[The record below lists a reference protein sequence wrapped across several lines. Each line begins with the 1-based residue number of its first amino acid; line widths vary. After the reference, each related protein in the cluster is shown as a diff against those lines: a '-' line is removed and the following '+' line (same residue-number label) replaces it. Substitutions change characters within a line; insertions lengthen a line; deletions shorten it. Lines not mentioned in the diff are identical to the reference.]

1 MRKIEDEEIRRGV
14 FLAFEVALLE
24 IKKNDIS
31 NEIKILTRKLK
42 RISKEKQSKI
52 DEEIKRILKERRTT

>member
-1 MRKIEDEEIRRGV
+1 LRKIEDEEIRRGV